1 MKKKVVFV
9 TGTRADFG
17 KLKSLI
23 NILNRYEAF
32 ETHLF
37 VTGMH
42 LDERYGH
49 TIHEIERLQYA
60 NIYQYPNHNAES
72 EMDITLAKTTEGFAK
87 YVRVVKPDCIVVHG
101 DRIEALACATVGAL
115 NNILVAHIEGG
126 ELSGTVDEL
135 IRHAISKLSHT
146 HFVANETAA
155 QRLIQMGETRESV
168 FVIGSPDMDV
178 VMSAHLPEL
187 KTVRAHYEI
196 PFAKY
201 ALSLFHPVTTEIDQL
216 AEYTDSYFNALEL
229 SQQHYVMIYPN
240 NDRGSSIILE
250 KLLEY
255 RDAAWCRIFPSVRF
269 ESFLTLL
276 KRARFIIGNSSA
288 GIREAPCYAVPTVN
302 VGSRQHMRS
311 NDADII
317 HCGYETEEI
326 LAAIDQAVSADIAAK
341 QLFGLGDSDQLFL
354 KILQSHSFWQVSRQ
368 KLFADKKF
376 V

>member
-42 LDERYGH
+42 LDERYGY
-49 TIHEIERLQYA
+49 TVHEIERQRYA
-60 NIYQYPNHNAES
+60 HIYQYPNHNSES
-72 EMDITLAKTTEGFAK
+72 EMDIMLAKTTEGFAR

-146 HFVANETAA
+146 HFVANKTAA
-155 QRLIQMGETRESV
+155 QRLIQMGEIAESV

-178 VMSAHLPEL
+178 VMSTHLPEL
-187 KTVRAHYEI
+187 KVVKAHYEI
-196 PFAKY
+196 PFAEY
-201 ALSLFHPVTTEIDQL
+201 ALSLFHPVTTEINEL
-216 AEYTDSYFNALEL
+216 TEYTDSYFNALEL

-240 NDRGSSIILE
+240 NDKGSSVILK
-250 KLLEY
+250 KLLPY

-276 KRARFIIGNSSA
+276 KHARFIIGNSSA
-288 GIREAPCYAVPTVN
+288 GIREAPYYGVPTVN
-302 VGSRQHMRS
+302 VGSRQNMRS

-326 LAAIDQAVSADIAAK
+326 LAAIDQARVADIAEK
-341 QLFGLGDSDQLFL
+341 QLFGSGDSDEKFL

-368 KLFADKKF
+368 KLFADKQF